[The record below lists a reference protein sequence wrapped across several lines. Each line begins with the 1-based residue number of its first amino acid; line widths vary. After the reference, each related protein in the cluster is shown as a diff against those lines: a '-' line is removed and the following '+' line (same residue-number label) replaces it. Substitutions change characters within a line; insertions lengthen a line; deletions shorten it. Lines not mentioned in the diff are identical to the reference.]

1 MSAQQLT
8 PGTYYG
14 QVIEAGWTKSTKT
27 ISHGIAL
34 KFRAT
39 HVKDAEG
46 NWPPLDGEGGEA
58 QGVFWVIKADGGLN
72 DVPLKQMA
80 QVFGW
85 DGDPEKVTTD
95 WFGDPARSTC
105 QFIVKEEE
113 FPKGSGKFTTK
124 VDSVWPKDS
133 TGPGIQTLDAN
144 GVRGVKSQYG
154 AALRAALGGGGP
166 KPGGAPRPVPPA
178 APSTAPKTSLPPTPR
193 TPPPTPQGSVV
204 AAPAQREPGGDDAE
218 GA

>member
-39 HVKDAEG
+39 HVKDADG
-46 NWPPLDGEGGEA
+46 NWPELREPGEA
-58 QGVFWVIKADGGLN
+58 SGVFWVIKADGGLN
-72 DVPLKQMA
+72 DVPLKSMA
-80 QVFGW
+80 SVFGW

-95 WFGDPARSTC
+95 WFGDPVRSTC
-105 QFIVKEEE
+105 QFIVKEEVYN
-113 FPKGSGKFTTK
+113 GKTTTK

-133 TGPGIQTLDAN
+133 TGPGIQVLDAN
-144 GVRGVKSQYG
+144 AVRGVKSQYG
-154 AALRAALGGGGP
+154 AMLRAALGGPGP
-166 KPGGAPRPVPPA
+166 KPAGAPRPVPAPA
-178 APSTAPKTSLPPTPR
+178 STARQTPVPSMRPNSGGPP
-193 TPPPTPQGSVV
+193 QS
-204 AAPAQREPGGDDAE
+204 APAPQQQREPGGDDAE